1 MAKIIHIVERNWKRR
16 LNFFRTPSIIAKKT
30 IEESS
35 AGMTDVVNSLN
46 PESSTDSNKIIHQL
60 TNIDADKMAEKAQLF
75 IKSFLTVKSNID
87 RLKNQLNVKKKIVRS
102 KNQIAKLQSDL
113 IAEKKNTRKYYVLV
127 SEE

>member
-1 MAKIIHIVERNWKRR
+1 MAKITHIVERNWKRR

-75 IKSFLTVKSNID
+75 IQSFLTVNSNID
-87 RLKNQLNVKKKIVRS
+87 RLKNQLNVKKKKSFVPRT
-102 KNQIAKLQSDL
+102 KLPSYKVTLSQ
-113 IAEKKNTRKYYVLV
+113 KRRKQ
-127 SEE
+127 ENIMF